1 MRMAHAPGGGVMGPV
16 APMAP
21 MAPMHMMTV
30 MAPVMHMPTSMQ
42 MSCGQAQILA
52 PIPQVSQPSA
62 HAVVEQPATNGSR
75 SSQPKKVRH
84 NATERRRVQNLK
96 YAYGEL
102 DGVLRLRPDLVSI
115 TTATSADPS
124 FRKRGR
130 DDENGADELVSSG
143 RRMPVGPSQ
152 TPSHLQILQ
161 DSAETVRGLFAL
173 VDVLSGE
180 LDKISQTPEMGS
192 KLIKQTQGL
201 MQSAPI
207 AKATSASMDGSDG
220 NDDEGA
226 EAGSDDE

>member
-1 MRMAHAPGGGVMGPV
+1 MAHAPGGGVMGPV

-42 MSCGQAQILA
+42 MPCGQAQMLA
-52 PIPQVSQPSA
+52 PIPQISQPSA
-62 HAVVEQPATNGSR
+62 HAVVEQPATNGFTA
-75 SSQPKKVRH
+75 SQPRKVRH
-84 NATERRRVQNLK
+84 NATERRRVQKLK
-96 YAYGEL
+96 YAYVEL
-102 DGVLRLRPDLVSI
+102 DGVLRSRPDLVSI
-115 TTATSADPS
+115 ATATSADPS

-130 DDENGADELVSSG
+130 EDENGADGLVSSG
-143 RRMPVGPSQ
+143 RRMPVGPAQ
-152 TPSHLQILQ
+152 MPSHLQILQ

-201 MQSAPI
+201 MHSAPI
-207 AKATSASMDGSDG
+207 AKATSARMDGSDG
-220 NDDEGA
+220 NDDDEGT
-226 EAGSDDE
+226 EAGVDDE